1 MSERKALCPY
11 CGAEMKIMVH
21 EFYDGAYCSGYAY
34 CPKCGSYGP
43 SIAGDVSKEQL
54 HDEVKAAALR
64 RPLQKPLTLEELHAL
79 IDAGDE
85 VVIYCEARDDDRA
98 YVHICAGELI
108 ISSDGDIIAK
118 DRLVYSN
125 YGKIWRAW
133 AAMPTDEE
141 RAAAPW
147 EE

>member
-1 MSERKALCPY
+1 MSEMISLQEKKNALSLAYQIVTDKRNVNRYGCTALFRKDSS
-11 CGAEMKIMVH
+11 EM
-21 EFYDGAYCSGYAY
+21 FT
-34 CPKCGSYGP
+34 YGDMTRVLN
-43 SIAGDVSKEQL
+43 GMYKEL
-54 HDEVKAAALR
+54 VEAPVK
-64 RPLQKPLTLEELHAL
+64 PMTLEELHAL

-118 DRLVYSN
+118 DRLVYAT
-125 YGKIWRAW
+125 YGKTWRAW
-133 AAMPTDEE
+133 ASRPTDEE